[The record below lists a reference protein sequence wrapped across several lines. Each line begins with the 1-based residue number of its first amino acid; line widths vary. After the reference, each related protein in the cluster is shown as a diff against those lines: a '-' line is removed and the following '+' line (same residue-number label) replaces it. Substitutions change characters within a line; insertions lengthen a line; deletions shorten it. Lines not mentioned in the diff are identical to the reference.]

1 MSLAAAPVRVRAA
14 ARGALALSDA
24 ALLAEC
30 REEFFVASG
39 PGGQHRNKA
48 ATGVRLL
55 HGPTGAAVTATE
67 RRSQAQNRAAALGR
81 LRERLAALSFV
92 PKVRRPTRA
101 TRGSQERRL
110 AEKRVRSRTKAGRRG
125 DHGE

>member
-1 MSLAAAPVRVRAA
+1 MEDPSRREA
-14 ARGALALSDA
+14 ARRAVRLPAE

-30 REEFFVASG
+30 REEFFVGGG
-39 PGGQHRNKA
+39 PGGQHRNKTA
-48 ATGVRLL
+48 SAVRLL
-55 HGPTGAAVTATE
+55 HLPTGILVTATE
-67 RRSQAQNRAAALGR
+67 RRSQAQNRNAALQR

-125 DHGE
+125 DHGD